1 MRQLR
6 RVALSGLLGTA
17 VEFYDFL
24 VYGTVAALVFGE
36 LFFPTA
42 DPAVGTIAAFGTFAA
57 GYVARPLGGIVFGHF
72 GDRIGRKSMMLL
84 TMVLMGAGSFL
95 IGLLPTY
102 DAIGVWAPVLLVAL
116 RVVQGIAIGGEWGGA
131 TLMVVEHAERTQGA
145 GRRRGLWSSFT
156 QLGAPLGSV
165 LSAGVVTLVATL
177 PDDEF
182 RTWGWRVPFLLS
194 VALLAVG
201 LFVRL
206 KVAESPLFAEAEA
219 EADAEAEAGAEA
231 DAEAGAEKAPRRA
244 SRPPVA
250 EVLRRPKPLLL
261 ACGVGI
267 GAFTAQALLTS
278 FMISYA
284 VEQGYTR
291 PQVLTAVTAASFVAL
306 AVLPAAS
313 ALSDRVGR
321 RPVVLA
327 GALASAALAFP
338 VLALVGS
345 GSPGLLIL
353 ALVLG
358 HGVAQSTMYG
368 PLGAL
373 LSEMFG
379 TRVRYTGASL
389 GYQAATLVGAGFSPM
404 IASSL
409 LATYDG
415 SSTPI
420 SLLLCG
426 GALITALTVWRMR
439 ETHGDSLDS
448 PAPDVNAPEVNGPE
462 VSAPEVNAL
471 KVNGPKVNGPKV
483 SGPELN
489 GPAQEGT
496 RP

>member
-1 MRQLR
+1 MQPAPAPVPPPPPDDRQLR

-36 LFFPTA
+36 LFFPRA

-57 GYVARPLGGIVFGHF
+57 GYLARPLGGIVFGHF
-72 GDRIGRKSMMLL
+72 GDRLGRKSMLLL
-84 TMVLMGAGSFL
+84 TMVLMGTCSFL

-116 RVVQGIAIGGEWGGA
+116 RVVQGLAIGGEWGGA
-131 TLMVVEHAERTQGA
+131 MLMVVEHAERTGGA
-145 GRRRGLWSSFT
+145 RRRRGLWSSFT
-156 QLGAPLGSV
+156 QLGAPLGSM
-165 LSAGVVTLVATL
+165 LSAGVVTIVSTL

-182 RTWGWRVPFLLS
+182 RAWGWRVPFLLS

-206 KVAESPLFAEAEA
+206 RVTESPLFTEARTHGPGEPA
-219 EADAEAEAGAEA
+219 RD
-231 DAEAGAEKAPRRA
+231 K
-244 SRPPVA
+244 PPLA
-250 EVLRRPKPLLL
+250 EVLRRPGPLLL
-261 ACGVGI
+261 AGCVGI

-284 VEQGYTR
+284 VDHGYTR
-291 PQVLTAVTAASFVAL
+291 PQVLTAVTVASCVAL
-306 AVLPAAS
+306 AALPAAS

-327 GALASAALAFP
+327 GAVASAALAFP
-338 VLALVGS
+338 VLALVDS

-353 ALVLG
+353 ALALG
-358 HGVAQSTMYG
+358 HGLAQSTMYG

-389 GYQAATLVGAGFSPM
+389 GYQLATLVGAGLSPM

-409 LATYDG
+409 LAAHG
-415 SSTPI
+415 GGSTPV

-426 GALITALTVWRMR
+426 GAAITALTVWRLR
-439 ETHGDSLDS
+439 ETHTDTLDARTATP
-448 PAPDVNAPEVNGPE
+448 PADV
-462 VSAPEVNAL
+462 
-471 KVNGPKVNGPKV
+471 
-483 SGPELN
+483 
-489 GPAQEGT
+489 PAAEGA

>member
-1 MRQLR
+1 MQPSPTSAPQPSPDTRQLR

-24 VYGTVAALVFGE
+24 VYGTVAALVFGD
-36 LFFPTA
+36 LFFPKA

-84 TMVLMGAGSFL
+84 TMLLMGCGSFL

-102 DAIGVWAPVLLVAL
+102 DAIGVWAPVLLVTL
-116 RVVQGIAIGGEWGGA
+116 RVVQGLAIGGEWGGA

-145 GRRRGLWSSFT
+145 RRGLWSSFT

-165 LSAGVVTLVATL
+165 LSAGVVTLVSAL

-182 RTWGWRVPFLLS
+182 RAWGWRVPFLLS
-194 VALLAVG
+194 ILLLGVG

-206 KVAESPLFAEAEA
+206 KVAESPLFAQAKREPKP
-219 EADAEAEAGAEA
+219 D
-231 DAEAGAEKAPRRA
+231 
-244 SRPPVA
+244 RPPVV
-250 EVLRRPKPLLL
+250 EVLRRPKPVLL
-261 ACGVGI
+261 AACVGI
-267 GAFTAQALLTS
+267 GAFTAQSLLTG

-284 VEQGYTR
+284 VQHGYTR
-291 PQVLTAVTAASFVAL
+291 PQVLTAVTVASCVAL
-306 AVLPAAS
+306 VVLPAAS

-327 GALASAALAFP
+327 GAVASAALAFP
-338 VLALVGS
+338 VLALVNS

-353 ALVLG
+353 ALALG

-389 GYQAATLVGAGFSPM
+389 GYQAATLLGAGFSPL

-409 LATYDG
+409 LASSGG
-415 SSTPI
+415 SSTPV

-426 GALITALTVWRMR
+426 GAAITALTVWRLR
-439 ETHGDSLDS
+439 ETHTDTLDAPGS
-448 PAPDVNAPEVNGPE
+448 PAHTPTP
-462 VSAPEVNAL
+462 
-471 KVNGPKVNGPKV
+471 
-483 SGPELN
+483 
-489 GPAQEGT
+489 EGT
-496 RP
+496 LR

>member
-1 MRQLR
+1 MQPAPVPVPPSPPDSRQLR

-36 LFFPTA
+36 LFFPEA

-57 GYVARPLGGIVFGHF
+57 GYLARPLGGIVFGHF
-72 GDRIGRKSMMLL
+72 GDRLGRKSMLLL
-84 TMVLMGAGSFL
+84 TMVLMGTCSFL

-116 RVVQGIAIGGEWGGA
+116 RVVQGLAIGGEWGGA
-131 TLMVVEHAERTQGA
+131 TLMVVEHAERTGSA
-145 GRRRGLWSSFT
+145 RRRRGLWSSFT
-156 QLGAPLGSV
+156 QLGAPLGSM
-165 LSAGVVTLVATL
+165 LSAGVVTIVSTL

-182 RTWGWRVPFLLS
+182 RAWGWRVPFLLS

-206 KVAESPLFAEAEA
+206 RVAESPLFTEAREHPK
-219 EADAEAEAGAEA
+219 G
-231 DAEAGAEKAPRRA
+231 RRPQD
-244 SRPPVA
+244 RPPLA
-250 EVLRRPKPLLL
+250 EVLRRPGPLLL
-261 ACGVGI
+261 AGCVGI

-284 VEQGYTR
+284 VHHGYTR
-291 PQVLTAVTAASFVAL
+291 PQVLTAVTVASCVAL
-306 AVLPAAS
+306 AALPAAS

-327 GALASAALAFP
+327 GAVASAALAFP
-338 VLALVGS
+338 VLALVDS

-353 ALVLG
+353 ALALG

-389 GYQAATLVGAGFSPM
+389 GYQLATLVGAGFSPM

-409 LATYDG
+409 LAAHDG
-415 SSTPI
+415 GSTPI

-426 GALITALTVWRMR
+426 GAAITALTVWRLR
-439 ETHGDSLDS
+439 ETHADTLDARDVTT
-448 PAPDVNAPEVNGPE
+448 PADIPT
-462 VSAPEVNAL
+462 
-471 KVNGPKVNGPKV
+471 
-483 SGPELN
+483 
-489 GPAQEGT
+489 AQGA

>member
-1 MRQLR
+1 MRPSPSTAQPSSDTRQLR

-36 LFFPTA
+36 LFFPRA

-84 TMVLMGAGSFL
+84 TMVLMGCGSFL
-95 IGLLPTY
+95 IGVLPTY
-102 DAIGVWAPVLLVAL
+102 DAIGVWAPVLLVTL
-116 RVVQGIAIGGEWGGA
+116 RVVQGLAIGGEWGGA

-145 GRRRGLWSSFT
+145 RRGLWSSFT

-165 LSAGVVTLVATL
+165 MSAGVVTLVSTL
-177 PDDEF
+177 PDDDF
-182 RTWGWRVPFLLS
+182 RAWGWRVPFLLS
-194 VALLAVG
+194 IVLLGVG

-206 KVAESPLFAEAEA
+206 KVAESPLFAQARQE
-219 EADAEAEAGAEA
+219 
-231 DAEAGAEKAPRRA
+231 PRARHEPRA
-244 SRPPVA
+244 KPPIL
-250 EVLRRPKPLLL
+250 EVLRRPKPVIL
-261 ACGVGI
+261 AAFVGI
-267 GAFTAQALLTS
+267 GAFTAQSLLTG

-284 VEQGYTR
+284 VQNGYTR
-291 PQVLTAVTAASFVAL
+291 PQVLTAVTVASCVAL
-306 AVLPAAS
+306 VVLPAAS
-313 ALSDRVGR
+313 ALSDKVGR

-327 GALASAALAFP
+327 GAVASAALAFP
-338 VLALVGS
+338 VLALVDS

-353 ALVLG
+353 ALALG

-389 GYQAATLVGAGFSPM
+389 GYQAATLLGAGFSPL

-409 LATYDG
+409 LASSGG
-415 SSTPI
+415 SSTPV

-426 GALITALTVWRMR
+426 GAAITALTVWRLR
-439 ETHGDSLDS
+439 ETHTDTLD
-448 PAPDVNAPEVNGPE
+448 APQSRASTPTP
-462 VSAPEVNAL
+462 
-471 KVNGPKVNGPKV
+471 
-483 SGPELN
+483 
-489 GPAQEGT
+489 EGT
-496 RP
+496 LR

>member
-1 MRQLR
+1 MQTPRVPTPQPEPQLRQLR

-36 LFFPTA
+36 LFFPQA

-57 GYVARPLGGIVFGHF
+57 GYVARPLGGMVFGHF
-72 GDRIGRKSMMLL
+72 GDRLGRKSMMLL

-102 DAIGVWAPVLLVAL
+102 DAIGVWAPVLLITL

-131 TLMVVEHAERTQGA
+131 TLMVVEHVEHAERTRTAGGA
-145 GRRRGLWSSFT
+145 TRRRRGMWSSFT

-165 LSAGVVTLVATL
+165 ASAGVVTLVSML

-182 RTWGWRVPFLLS
+182 RSWGWRVPFLLS
-194 VALLAVG
+194 LVLLAVG

-206 KVAESPLFAEAEA
+206 KVAESPLFTEARQ
-219 EADAEAEAGAEA
+219 
-231 DAEAGAEKAPRRA
+231 APRTPA
-244 SRPPVA
+244 GPPLA
-250 EVLRRPKPLLL
+250 EVLRRPRPLLL
-261 ACGVGI
+261 ACCVGI
-267 GAFTAQALLTS
+267 GAFTAQALLTG

-284 VEQGYTR
+284 VDHGYTR
-291 PQVLTAVTAASFVAL
+291 PQVLTAVTVASCAALV
-306 AVLPAAS
+306 VLPAAS
-313 ALSDRVGR
+313 TLSDRIGR

-327 GALASAALAFP
+327 GAVASAALAFP
-338 VLALVGS
+338 VLALVDS

-358 HGVAQSTMYG
+358 QGVAQSTMYG

-373 LSEMFG
+373 LTEMFG
-379 TRVRYTGASL
+379 THVRYTGASL

-409 LATYDG
+409 LVAYDG
-415 SSTPI
+415 SSTPL

-426 GALITALTVWRMR
+426 SAAITALTVWRLR
-439 ETHGDSLDS
+439 ETHADALDAPGSTDSRS
-448 PAPDVNAPEVNGPE
+448 GTSTPEGIH
-462 VSAPEVNAL
+462 S
-471 KVNGPKVNGPKV
+471 
-483 SGPELN
+483 
-489 GPAQEGT
+489 
-496 RP
+496 